1 MKCIVIDDEELPR
14 VVLRQ
19 LIENIPDLQLE
30 GTFNSP
36 LQAIRFLNQNEDV
49 QLIFLDVNMPGFSGF
64 DFIQTLKTM
73 PAVILVTADK
83 EHAITAFEYEN
94 VVDYLLKPV
103 QKERFQIA
111 VQKALKLARKEKKL
125 REVYQKESAE
135 NAENEQ
141 LYVQSEKRLIK
152 IDIEDIK
159 IIEAKG
165 NFILIKTT
173 NGNHITYS
181 SLKKIESKLP
191 QESFMRV
198 HRSYLINFKKIV
210 DIEDN
215 SVLIGK
221 EIVPISRRFKPQLME
236 RLNRL

>member
-14 VVLRQ
+14 VMLRQ

-30 GTFNSP
+30 GTFNNP

-64 DFIQTLKTM
+64 DFIQTLRTL

-111 VQKALKLARKEKKL
+111 VQKALKLALKEKKL
-125 REVYQKESAE
+125 REVYKKESAE
-135 NAENEQ
+135 NTENEQ
-141 LYVQSEKRLIK
+141 LYIQSKKRLIK
-152 IDIEDIK
+152 I
-159 IIEAKG
+159 A
-165 NFILIKTT
+165 
-173 NGNHITYS
+173 
-181 SLKKIESKLP
+181 
-191 QESFMRV
+191 
-198 HRSYLINFKKIV
+198 INNKVI
-210 DIEDN
+210 
-215 SVLIGK
+215 
-221 EIVPISRRFKPQLME
+221 
-236 RLNRL
+236 

>member
-103 QKERFQIA
+103 QKERF
-111 VQKALKLARKEKKL
+111 
-125 REVYQKESAE
+125 
-135 NAENEQ
+135 
-141 LYVQSEKRLIK
+141 
-152 IDIEDIK
+152 
-159 IIEAKG
+159 
-165 NFILIKTT
+165 
-173 NGNHITYS
+173 
-181 SLKKIESKLP
+181 
-191 QESFMRV
+191 
-198 HRSYLINFKKIV
+198 
-210 DIEDN
+210 
-215 SVLIGK
+215 
-221 EIVPISRRFKPQLME
+221 
-236 RLNRL
+236 

>member
-1 MKCIVIDDEELPR
+1 MNNPLVSIIIPTYNRAHFIGETLESVIAQSCPNWECIVIDDEELPR

-30 GTFNSP
+30 ATFNSP

-159 IIEAKG
+159 
-165 NFILIKTT
+165 NL
-173 NGNHITYS
+173 
-181 SLKKIESKLP
+181 
-191 QESFMRV
+191 
-198 HRSYLINFKKIV
+198 NFKAIILLRPPLASNIV
-210 DIEDN
+210 FAKVIN
-215 SVLIGK
+215 GIIK
-221 EIVPISRRFKPQLME
+221 
-236 RLNRL
+236 

>member
-14 VVLRQ
+14 VMLRQ

-30 GTFNSP
+30 GTFNNP

-64 DFIQTLKTM
+64 DFIQTLKTL

-83 EHAITAFEYEN
+83 DHAITAFEYEN

-111 VQKALKLARKEKKL
+111 VQKALKLALKEKKL
-125 REVYQKESAE
+125 REVYKKESAE
-135 NAENEQ
+135 NTENEQ
-141 LYVQSEKRLIK
+141 LYIQSKKRLIK
-152 IDIEDIK
+152 IHIDDIK

-173 NGNHITYS
+173 SGNHITYS
-181 SLKKIESKLP
+181 SLKKISNKLP
-191 QESFMRV
+191 SENFVRV
-198 HRSYLINFKKIV
+198 HRSYLINYKKII

-215 SVLIGK
+215 SLLIDK
-221 EIVPISRRFKPQLME
+221 EVVPISRRYKPLLIE
-236 RLNRL
+236 RLNKL